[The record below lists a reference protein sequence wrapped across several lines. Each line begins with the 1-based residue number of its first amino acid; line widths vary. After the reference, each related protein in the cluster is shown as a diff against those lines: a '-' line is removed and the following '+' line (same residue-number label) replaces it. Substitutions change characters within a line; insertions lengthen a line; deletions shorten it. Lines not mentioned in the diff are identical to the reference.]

1 MGREPAL
8 YFGMFVSA
16 VVVEDDMDGQSWIN
30 GGFEAVEET
39 QELLMTVS
47 RLTLPYDGSVQYVQR
62 GEQGGSSMPLIVM
75 GLSLR

>member
-1 MGREPAL
+1 MN
-8 YFGMFVSA
+8 
-16 VVVEDDMDGQSWIN
+16 GQSWID

-47 RLTLPYDGSVQYVQR
+47 RLTLTNDGSVQYVQG
-62 GEQGGSSMPLIVM
+62 GEQGGGSMPLIVM